1 MGECSLEM
9 SNAGLLMK
17 RCFDFLLALLGLMLM
32 WPALLAFGLF
42 IKAEDHGSVFYRG
55 PRVGLGGRPFRILK
69 FRTMRP
75 DAERSGVTSTANDDP
90 RVTRIG
96 SVLRRYK
103 LDELPQLWNVLCGEM
118 SLVGPR
124 PEVQRF
130 VDLYTEEE
138 KAILTVRPGLT
149 DWASLWNIDEGA
161 ILEGSADPDQAYCEL
176 IRPKKLQLQL
186 AYVRQAGFWTDLGI
200 LCQTMGAVLFRVKFC
215 EARALELGS

>member
-1 MGECSLEM
+1 
-9 SNAGLLMK
+9 MK
-17 RCFDFLLALLGLMLM
+17 RAFD
-32 WPALLAFGLF
+32 LF
-42 IKAEDHGSVFYRG
+42 IAAAMLLFLCPGLVVIAGMVVLGDGGSPFFRG
-55 PRVGLGGRPFRILK
+55 WRVGLSGKPFRILK

-75 DAERSGVTSTANDDP
+75 DAERLGGSSTANDDP

-96 SVLRRYK
+96 AVLRRYK

-124 PEVQRF
+124 PEVQCF

-138 KAILTVRPGLT
+138 RAILTVRPGLT

-161 ILEGSADPDQAYCEL
+161 VLEGSADPDQAYCEL

-186 AYVRQAGFWTDLGI
+186 AYVRRAGFWTDLRI